1 MGEKMKEENNYLKGY
16 METNNTLDYKKY
28 GLLNDYG
35 LNLDRCNKCYNEE
48 NIIKKKC
55 NITKNSGK

>member
-1 MGEKMKEENNYLKGY
+1 MKAENNYLKGY
-16 METNNTLDYKKY
+16 TETNNILDYKKY

-35 LNLDRCNKCYNEE
+35 LNLDRCNKYYNEDE
-48 NIIKKKC
+48 IIKKKC